1 MAEPTDPLNVLNAD
15 PEKLEL
21 IRQFFKQYTGDANLL
36 SKQLEA
42 VGRELGFIS
51 EKTTETAKAEKIL
64 QKLYLARAKAAE
76 NINEVLSSNKQ
87 IRDEELKN
95 EMAGQVQ
102 AEKSFAVL
110 KERLALVKEEIKN
123 KDALLAKNAKE
134 YKETKEYLQDQFT
147 GGKMLEVEFNKK
159 MKANRKETHLRTK
172 YLKSLG
178 DEKKQLISIGREAKK
193 KALKAADEVEKKEK
207 LNKGFDTS
215 VSFLDGMIEK
225 TGFFSEKWTTGP
237 LGGIHD
243 FLEAGGDMD
252 DLFNQLSLKL
262 GKINFKNLSANVLTT
277 IFEQTLMFM
286 KEFDKLAADF
296 RKNTGII
303 DRGFGGIEQRIV
315 NVQRANIR
323 MGVSMDEAFQAAG
336 SLTSE
341 MASFTGMTDKSQAS
355 VLQAATVLQ
364 EFGVGAQTTAQI
376 FNNFSKG
383 LGYNANQLEKLSTQ
397 LMGISTSLKIP
408 PQIIATEFNA
418 ASKELMKYGGDMVNV
433 FKGIAEQSKQTGIAM
448 GELLGIVK
456 QFDTFE
462 GAGAAVGKL
471 NAILGGPYLNSINM
485 LYATE
490 EDRVKMLRESVAL
503 SGKQFNQLSRFE
515 QQAIAAAAGIT
526 DMTVAA
532 RLFGGTS
539 SEFAKTQMS
548 MKEMQE
554 RAAKAQSVTE
564 KFTQVM
570 QSFAIALGPVV
581 HLLGFV
587 AEALLFLLNPFG
599 ELASLAGADSEI
611 IAGLGQFQVLLYG
624 VAAAMKLTGVAA
636 GGLGAALS
644 SAFLPV
650 TAAVG
655 TFMALKKVLEM
666 MTPILRVFAGIGLV
680 IAGVVAIIA
689 AIPTGGA
696 SLGAYAALLG
706 AAGAGSVVAGV
717 GGFVSGVD
725 EFGGGKNEGV
735 SARGGMGVLAEPGAG
750 AELLMKGNGGAYLV
764 STPSLVELNSQDTV
778 YSNAET
784 KAMLNGGGGN
794 DSGAAIAEMR
804 QMIGELA
811 RSQQQQS
818 AAADRRVEAM
828 LDRPVVV
835 SVSDKKLFETMK
847 PQLNRAL
854 GLSRTGGVV

>member
-1 MAEPTDPLNVLNAD
+1 MADETVDYEKIAKAIKEVSDVSTRRYELEIAQAKQIKKLYEERAAGERDLKEIISQNNNILEAEASAARARFQERIRFQAEFEQNQKRLL
-15 PEKLEL
+15 ELKKEESKLE
-21 IRQFFKQYTGDANLL
+21 
-36 SKQLEA
+36 
-42 VGRELGFIS
+42 
-51 EKTTETAKAEKIL
+51 TEL
-64 QKLYLARAKAAE
+64 QKAFDDNNIDQLNQVDEIRKAVVKK
-76 NINEVLSSNKQ
+76 I
-87 IRDEELKN
+87 
-95 EMAGQVQ
+95 
-102 AEKSFAVL
+102 KST
-110 KERLALVKEEIKN
+110 EEEIKIQKIKQTVHRERTDDLEKEASATTDVSDAN
-123 KDALLAKNAKE
+123 KGLQSSLRSVLKTTTGLTGEIGGLTGAFIKFRNIEDPFEQLGILNNLAMTV
-134 YKETKEYLQDQFT
+134 KET
-147 GGKMLEVEFNKK
+147 FNPLAIADNLLKK
-159 MKANRKETHLRTK
+159 IRQST
-172 YLKSLG
+172 LKF
-178 DEKKQLISIGREAKK
+178 LI
-193 KALKAADEVEKKEK
+193 D
-207 LNKGFDTS
+207 
-215 VSFLDGMIEK
+215 
-225 TGFFSEKWTTGP
+225 
-237 LGGIHD
+237 
-243 FLEAGGDMD
+243 
-252 DLFNQLSLKL
+252 
-262 GKINFKNLSANVLTT
+262 
-277 IFEQTLMFM
+277 
-286 KEFDKLAADF
+286 FDKLAADF

-303 DRGFGGIEQRIV
+303 DRGFTGIEQRIV
-315 NVQRANIR
+315 NVQRANLR

-355 VLQAATVLQ
+355 VLQATTVLQ

-383 LGYNANQLEKLSTQ
+383 LGYNASQLEKLSTQ

-526 DMTVAA
+526 DMTVAG

-554 RAAKAQSVTE
+554 RAAKAQSVQE

-587 AEALLFLLNPFG
+587 ADGFLMVMNPIGEIVRIFG
-599 ELASLAGADSEI
+599 SKNSGLIGMFGAITPLIYAAGAAMSLFNVQLFAAKTSMAEI
-611 IAGLGQFQVLLYG
+611 FLPITAALVVFGAFKSMLESMEPGLRTIVGLFIGIAG
-624 VAAAMKLTGVAA
+624 AI
-636 GGLGAALS
+636 AL
-644 SAFLPV
+644 
-650 TAAVG
+650 
-655 TFMALKKVLEM
+655 AL
-666 MTPILRVFAGIGLV
+666 
-680 IAGVVAIIA
+680 
-689 AIPTGGA
+689 AIPSVGG
-696 SLGAYAALLG
+696 SLLALA
-706 AAGAGSVVAGV
+706 AAGAGVGAITSGIYGV
-717 GGFVSGVD
+717 VSGIG
-725 EFGGGKNEGV
+725 EFGGGKDEGV

-764 STPSLVELNSQDTV
+764 STPSLVELNPQDTV

-794 DSGAAIAEMR
+794 DSAAIAEMR
-804 QMIGELA
+804 QMIRELT

>member
-1 MAEPTDPLNVLNAD
+1 MRQLRKKNTLIQTNNANENLQSSTRGFLKTFTGVTDMSDSFLGSLINSNDAVGQIGDTMKATLTGPNMAFSV
-15 PEKLEL
+15 
-21 IRQFFKQYTGDANLL
+21 L
-36 SKQLEA
+36 SK
-42 VGRELGFIS
+42 
-51 EKTTETAKAEKIL
+51 
-64 QKLYLARAKAAE
+64 
-76 NINEVLSSNKQ
+76 
-87 IRDEELKN
+87 
-95 EMAGQVQ
+95 
-102 AEKSFAVL
+102 
-110 KERLALVKEEIKN
+110 
-123 KDALLAKNAKE
+123 
-134 YKETKEYLQDQFT
+134 
-147 GGKMLEVEFNKK
+147 
-159 MKANRKETHLRTK
+159 
-172 YLKSLG
+172 
-178 DEKKQLISIGREAKK
+178 
-193 KALKAADEVEKKEK
+193 
-207 LNKGFDTS
+207 
-215 VSFLDGMIEK
+215 
-225 TGFFSEKWTTGP
+225 
-237 LGGIHD
+237 
-243 FLEAGGDMD
+243 
-252 DLFNQLSLKL
+252 
-262 GKINFKNLSANVLTT
+262 
-277 IFEQTLMFM
+277 IFQSTLMFM

-383 LGYNANQLEKLSTQ
+383 LGYNASQLEKLSTQ

-490 EDRVKMLRESVAL
+490 EDRVKMLRESIAL

-526 DMTVAA
+526 DMAVAG

-581 HLLGFV
+581 HLLGAV
-587 AEALLFLLNPFG
+587 AEVLLFLLNPFG
-599 ELASLAGADSEI
+599 ELARFLGADSEI
-611 IAGLGQFQVLLYG
+611 VAGLGQFQVLLYG
-624 VAAAMKLTGVAA
+624 VAAAMKYTGFVAS
-636 GGLGAALS
+636 GLGAALS
-644 SAFLPV
+644 KAFLPV
-650 TAAVG
+650 TVLVG
-655 TFMALKKVLEM
+655 TFMALKKS
-666 MTPILRVFAGIGLV
+666 I
-680 IAGVVAIIA
+680 
-689 AIPTGGA
+689 
-696 SLGAYAALLG
+696 
-706 AAGAGSVVAGV
+706 
-717 GGFVSGVD
+717 
-725 EFGGGKNEGV
+725 
-735 SARGGMGVLAEPGAG
+735 
-750 AELLMKGNGGAYLV
+750 
-764 STPSLVELNSQDTV
+764 
-778 YSNAET
+778 
-784 KAMLNGGGGN
+784 GN
-794 DSGAAIAEMR
+794 DGTHFESVRWDRIDNCRGLRDHRRDSHRRRVIR
-804 QMIGELA
+804 NIWSTA
-811 RSQQQQS
+811 RS
-818 AAADRRVEAM
+818 RR
-828 LDRPVVV
+828 RR
-835 SVSDKKLFETMK
+835 K
-847 PQLNRAL
+847 
-854 GLSRTGGVV
+854 SRRRSRWVCVWG

>member
-1 MAEPTDPLNVLNAD
+1 MADETLT
-15 PEKLEL
+15 PEQIAAAL
-21 IRQFFKQYTGDANLL
+21 
-36 SKQLEA
+36 
-42 VGRELGFIS
+42 REIS
-51 EKTTETAKAEKIL
+51 DQSVRRFEDSITK
-64 QKLYLARAKAAE
+64 
-76 NINEVLSSNKQ
+76 
-87 IRDEELKN
+87 
-95 EMAGQVQ
+95 
-102 AEKSFAVL
+102 
-110 KERLALVKEEIKN
+110 
-123 KDALLAKNAKE
+123 AKE
-134 YKETKEYLQDQFT
+134 IVELYKS
-147 GGKMLEVEFNKK
+147 
-159 MKANRKETHLRTK
+159 R
-172 YLKSLG
+172 
-178 DEKKQLISIGREAKK
+178 
-193 KALKAADEVEKKEK
+193 ADAE
-207 LNKGFDTS
+207 
-215 VSFLDGMIEK
+215 
-225 TGFFSEKWTTGP
+225 
-237 LGGIHD
+237 
-243 FLEAGGDMD
+243 
-252 DLFNQLSLKL
+252 
-262 GKINFKNLSANVLTT
+262 KNLSEIIAKNNEIARAEAQKAAALLRENQIRRLKFADEEAAKRKEIASAEDDVASSTRRQNDLLEEQMVLQTKIRAEVNRVGTKNYDLIEQLKEKVAITKDQRAQAIAAADLHAERVATGKQDLKIRIERNGLDAQEYEHLVRNRKKKTEISSANEGIQASTRGFLKTFTGVTDQSDSFAMNLLKSDNAVGQIGDTMKATLTGPNMA
-277 IFEQTLMFM
+277 FAALSKVFQSTLLFM

-303 DRGFGGIEQRIV
+303 DRGFDGIEQRIV

-323 MGVSMDEAFQAAG
+323 MGVSMNEAFQAAG

-503 SGKQFNQLSRFE
+503 SGKQFNELSRFE
-515 QQAIAAAAGIT
+515 KQAIAAAAGIT
-526 DMTVAA
+526 DMAVAGN
-532 RLFGGTS
+532 LFGGTS

-581 HLLGFV
+581 HLLGAV
-587 AEALLFLLNPFG
+587 ADALIIVMNPFG
-599 ELASLAGADSEI
+599 ELARLIGFEDTGLISGLGMLTVGFYAYVAVMKLELFPLLTKKIIPALIKQIGLLSTTQTLVAGIFVGFMAFTALKGIFDDMNSGIATLSAGLVTLAVSFALIRAAMVAKLAGPMAFFVYPALAATAL
-611 IAGLGQFQVLLYG
+611 AGVYG
-624 VAAAMKLTGVAA
+624 
-636 GGLGAALS
+636 ALS
-644 SAFLPV
+644 SIPKFAKGKLAGQEVPGGAGLVGEKGSEMVV
-650 TAAVG
+650 TKDGSRYMVDSPSV
-655 TFMALKKVLEM
+655 MAL
-666 MTPILRVFAGIGLV
+666 
-680 IAGVVAIIA
+680 
-689 AIPTGGA
+689 
-696 SLGAYAALLG
+696 
-706 AAGAGSVVAGV
+706 
-717 GGFVSGVD
+717 D
-725 EFGGGKNEGV
+725 KN
-735 SARGGMGVLAEPGAG
+735 
-750 AELLMKGNGGAYLV
+750 
-764 STPSLVELNSQDTV
+764 DTV

-784 KAMLNGGGGN
+784 KAMLSNGSSN

-835 SVSDKKLFETMK
+835 AVNDKKLFETMK

-854 GLSRTGGVV
+854 GLSRTGGVVG

>member
-1 MAEPTDPLNVLNAD
+1 MAKILDATIEEQKALAKAMQQLHKDAAKLTDAQRKLLSEWGKIGKVSAELKKELD
-15 PEKLEL
+15 LLKTYEKLFAARNDAQKDFNQLLKLQNDMRDVEL
-21 IRQFFKQYTGDANLL
+21 QLTRREREEKEKEYLEARDNEKATREAHIKLKKELEERREELEEITNLHAAAAAEGLGSNKREDKERARTALHIMKMTTAIFDDEEKIVDAALDAHQAARKILDVKTEQIGQAQLQEELDTKRNNSLDNIETGTRSLFKTFTGVTDQSDSFVGSLIQSRQLTGDWGAATKKIKDVYKGTFTSLNIGLGLL
-36 SKQLEA
+36 SKVFQ
-42 VGRELGFIS
+42 S
-51 EKTTETAKAEKIL
+51 
-64 QKLYLARAKAAE
+64 
-76 NINEVLSSNKQ
+76 
-87 IRDEELKN
+87 
-95 EMAGQVQ
+95 
-102 AEKSFAVL
+102 
-110 KERLALVKEEIKN
+110 
-123 KDALLAKNAKE
+123 
-134 YKETKEYLQDQFT
+134 
-147 GGKMLEVEFNKK
+147 
-159 MKANRKETHLRTK
+159 
-172 YLKSLG
+172 
-178 DEKKQLISIGREAKK
+178 
-193 KALKAADEVEKKEK
+193 
-207 LNKGFDTS
+207 
-215 VSFLDGMIEK
+215 
-225 TGFFSEKWTTGP
+225 
-237 LGGIHD
+237 
-243 FLEAGGDMD
+243 
-252 DLFNQLSLKL
+252 
-262 GKINFKNLSANVLTT
+262 
-277 IFEQTLMFM
+277 TLMFM

-303 DRGFGGIEQRIV
+303 DRGFLGIEQRIV

-383 LGYNANQLEKLSTQ
+383 LGYNANQLERLSTQ

-503 SGKQFNQLSRFE
+503 SGKQFNELSRFE
-515 QQAIAAAAGIT
+515 KQAIAAAAGIT
-526 DMTVAA
+526 DMTVAGN
-532 RLFGGTS
+532 LFGGTS

-581 HLLGFV
+581 HALGAV
-587 AEALLFLLNPFG
+587 ADALVVILNPLTEIFNIESDLG
-599 ELASLAGADSEI
+599 GFLDSMIAGVYLLAGAFIFLEASTLAALAPFVVAI
-611 IAGLGQFQVLLYG
+611 GIFTGLLSITKGLSAGMKILAGSLFMLVSPLIAVGAAAALAMAPFTIGASVVMWTTAAAGISAFAAGLVTTVQGIGEYAPGKPRGQSV
-624 VAAAMKLTGVAA
+624 
-636 GGLGAALS
+636 GGGAALVGEKGS
-644 SAFLPV
+644 EMVV
-650 TAAVG
+650 TEDGSRYMVDS
-655 TFMALKKVLEM
+655 
-666 MTPILRVFAGIGLV
+666 PSV
-680 IAGVVAIIA
+680 IA
-689 AIPTGGA
+689 
-696 SLGAYAALLG
+696 L
-706 AAGAGSVVAGV
+706 
-717 GGFVSGVD
+717 D
-725 EFGGGKNEGV
+725 KN
-735 SARGGMGVLAEPGAG
+735 
-750 AELLMKGNGGAYLV
+750 
-764 STPSLVELNSQDTV
+764 DTV

-784 KAMLNGGGGN
+784 KAMLSNGSSN
-794 DSGAAIAEMR
+794 DNGAAIAEMR

-835 SVSDKKLFETMK
+835 AVNDKKLFETMK

>member
-1 MAEPTDPLNVLNAD
+1 MVDPKQQTEEQIRLQKTLDELLKKNSDQIAIQIAENQKINKLYKSRLDSEVKLAD
-15 PEKLEL
+15 FSEIIAQNNK
-21 IRQFFKQYTGDANLL
+21 IAR
-36 SKQLEA
+36 LEA
-42 VGRELGFIS
+42 QSAARTVEENLNRQIKFAQEDLEYQNQITEAL
-51 EKTTETAKAEKIL
+51 EKKRK
-64 QKLYLARAKAAE
+64 
-76 NINEVLSSNKQ
+76 
-87 IRDEELKN
+87 
-95 EMAGQVQ
+95 
-102 AEKSFAVL
+102 
-110 KERLALVKEEIKN
+110 KEEEIKKLGMKIAYARIAGNDDEINSNIAIIKQEQQKLEQIKKQVKAGRAKKQEFLQERQEQQGKDKRSLSLQVQKRNTLIQTN
-123 KDALLAKNAKE
+123 KANE
-134 YKETKEYLQDQFT
+134 NLQSSTRGFLKTFT
-147 GGKMLEVEFNKK
+147 GVTDMSDSFLGSLINSDDAVGQIGDT
-159 MKANRKETHLRTK
+159 MKATL
-172 YLKSLG
+172 
-178 DEKKQLISIGREAKK
+178 
-193 KALKAADEVEKKEK
+193 
-207 LNKGFDTS
+207 
-215 VSFLDGMIEK
+215 
-225 TGFFSEKWTTGP
+225 TGP
-237 LGGIHD
+237 NMA
-243 FLEAGGDMD
+243 FSV
-252 DLFNQLSLKL
+252 LS
-262 GKINFKNLSANVLTT
+262 KIFQS
-277 IFEQTLMFM
+277 TLHFM
-286 KEFDKLAADF
+286 KEFDKLASDF

-303 DRGFGGIEQRIV
+303 ERGFGGIEQRIV

-554 RAAKAQSVTE
+554 RAAKAQSVQE

-581 HLLGFV
+581 TALGAVVDALVVIMNPFTEIMNFGSTIGPMLNGITVSLLATVVALKVFGAASIIAFAPWVAGIAVFV
-587 AEALLFLLNPFG
+587 IAINLLQDLAPGLRIAAGALFLLAG
-599 ELASLAGADSEI
+599 SLLAVW
-611 IAGLGQFQVLLYG
+611 AGLVL
-624 VAAAMKLTGVAA
+624 
-636 GGLGAALS
+636 
-644 SAFLPV
+644 
-650 TAAVG
+650 VG
-655 TFMALKKVLEM
+655 
-666 MTPILRVFAGIGLV
+666 
-680 IAGVVAIIA
+680 
-689 AIPTGGA
+689 
-696 SLGAYAALLG
+696 ALLSG
-706 AAGAGSVVAGV
+706 GTLLVPALGMAAGV
-717 GGFVSGVD
+717 GLAAAGLVGTISGVSD
-725 EFGGGKNEGV
+725 SFESGKSPGQPVRNN
-735 SARGGMGVLAEPGAG
+735 RG
-750 AELLMKGNGGAYLV
+750 LV
-764 STPSLVELNSQDTV
+764 SENGEEMVVTADGRAHLVTEPSVIELGTQDTV
-778 YSNAET
+778 YTNAET
-784 KAMLNGGGGN
+784 KAMLSNGSSN

-835 SVSDKKLFETMK
+835 AVNDKKLFETMK

>member
-1 MAEPTDPLNVLNAD
+1 MADEEVDYEKIAKAIKEVSDVSTRRYELEIAQAKQIKKLYAD
-15 PEKLEL
+15 REDAEKNLKEIIAQNNIILEL
-21 IRQFFKQYTGDANLL
+21 EVKVARANFNEALEQMEKQRTLVKEYHKEQLAAQKERNNAIAAGDETAEAFAILRLKRAKVLKEIAQKEIVSSKIRAKQSKKQVEATSNVSDANKGFQSSLRSVLKTTTGLTGEIGGLTGAFIKFGEIDDPKDKAKIFDNLKKTFKATVNPLTIGHNLL
-36 SKQLEA
+36 SKVFQ
-42 VGRELGFIS
+42 S
-51 EKTTETAKAEKIL
+51 
-64 QKLYLARAKAAE
+64 
-76 NINEVLSSNKQ
+76 
-87 IRDEELKN
+87 
-95 EMAGQVQ
+95 
-102 AEKSFAVL
+102 
-110 KERLALVKEEIKN
+110 
-123 KDALLAKNAKE
+123 
-134 YKETKEYLQDQFT
+134 
-147 GGKMLEVEFNKK
+147 
-159 MKANRKETHLRTK
+159 
-172 YLKSLG
+172 
-178 DEKKQLISIGREAKK
+178 
-193 KALKAADEVEKKEK
+193 
-207 LNKGFDTS
+207 
-215 VSFLDGMIEK
+215 
-225 TGFFSEKWTTGP
+225 
-237 LGGIHD
+237 
-243 FLEAGGDMD
+243 
-252 DLFNQLSLKL
+252 
-262 GKINFKNLSANVLTT
+262 
-277 IFEQTLMFM
+277 TLHFM

-303 DRGFGGIEQRIV
+303 DRGFDGIEQRIV

-323 MGVSMDEAFQAAG
+323 MGVSMNEAFQAAG

-503 SGKQFNQLSRFE
+503 SGKQFNELSRFE
-515 QQAIAAAAGIT
+515 KQAIAAAAGIT
-526 DMTVAA
+526 DMTVAGN
-532 RLFGGTS
+532 LFGGTS

-570 QSFAIALGPVV
+570 QSFAIALGPAV
-581 HLLGFV
+581 HILGDLLEGLV
-587 AEALLFLLNPFG
+587 IILNPFT
-599 ELASLAGADSEI
+599 ELTD
-611 IAGLGQFQVLLYG
+611 LG
-624 VAAAMKLTGVAA
+624 
-636 GGLGAALS
+636 
-644 SAFLPV
+644 
-650 TAAVG
+650 
-655 TFMALKKVLEM
+655 
-666 MTPILRVFAGIGLV
+666 
-680 IAGVVAIIA
+680 
-689 AIPTGGA
+689 
-696 SLGAYAALLG
+696 
-706 AAGAGSVVAGV
+706 
-717 GGFVSGVD
+717 D
-725 EFGGGKNEGV
+725 EFGGTANIVANGVYLIVGSLLLLRKGIIAIKVEAAMMFAGFAAVIAGFLVFKKVIEALEGPMKVFAAVLGAIAAVAAIATIV
-735 SARGGMGVLAEPGAG
+735 STGGLAAAPIFAGLQLLGLGAG
-750 AELLMKGNGGAYLV
+750 LGTISALPSFDSGKEKGTPVRRGAGLV
-764 STPSLVELNSQDTV
+764 GEKGSEMVVTEDGSRYMVDSPSVMALDKNDTV

-784 KAMLNGGGGN
+784 KAMLSNGSSN

-835 SVSDKKLFETMK
+835 AVNDKKLFETMK